1 MNHRNL
7 DLFVSDDDLAQLRLF
22 LEKRKYNVS
31 HITEE
36 HLFIL
41 YRRWL
46 WNFMDVQEDWW
57 EELLETDLHED
68 EFLEDIQELLTKPSD
83 EE

>member
-22 LEKRKYNVS
+22 LEKRKYNVG